1 MKINLKELKKNQKT
15 LRELNIE
22 TLTMLIEAAQSGDKR
37 AENYL
42 YELTRKHYF
51 AYARNVLHVKNI
63 EDAEDIVQNALI
75 TLFISSKHTQLR
87 PITFIGFVN
96 LIIQQRYIYYKDKSI
111 KYEDKMIRYL
121 NNFRVLARKFAYP
134 ADEKLHIKEDIKH
147 LKKEINKLPEVH
159 KNIFILSQ
167 FSKLTALE
175 IGEKL
180 HYARK
185 SVYIYNFEARK
196 ILKDKFKEYKLAV

>member
-15 LRELNIE
+15 LRELDIE

-51 AYARNVLHVKNI
+51 AYARNVLHVENI
-63 EDAEDIVQNALI
+63 EDAEDIVQNALMR
-75 TLFISSKHTQLR
+75 LFISYRYAELR
-87 PITFIGFVN
+87 PKTFIGLNNVI
-96 LIIQQRYIYYKDKSI
+96 LKHRYFYYKEKSI
-111 KYEDKMIRYL
+111 KYKDKMIRYL
-121 NNFRVLARKFAYP
+121 NNYRVLARKFAYP
-134 ADEKLHIKEDIKH
+134 ADEKLHIKEDIKQ

-159 KNIFILSQ
+159 RNIYVLSQ
-167 FSKLTALE
+167 FSNLTALE

-185 SVYIYNFEARK
+185 SVYIYNYEARK
-196 ILKDKFKEYKLAV
+196 ILKDKFNEYKLAV